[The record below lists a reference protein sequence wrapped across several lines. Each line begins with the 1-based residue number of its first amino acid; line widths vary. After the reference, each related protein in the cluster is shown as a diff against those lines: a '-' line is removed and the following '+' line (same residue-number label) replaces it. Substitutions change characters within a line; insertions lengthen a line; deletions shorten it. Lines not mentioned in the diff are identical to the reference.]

1 MSENKQELSKEF
13 LEKLDKMK
21 QEIVEEMVRR
31 GWDRKKAQD
40 QADAFS

>member
-1 MSENKQELSKEF
+1 MSENKQELSNET
-13 LEKLDKMK
+13 LEKLNKMK
-21 QEIVEEMVRR
+21 QEIVEEMVRS